1 MGATISKTS
10 DRILGKLTYDPEYEK
25 ASATSK
31 KEARAVRTDFLEAI
45 RVEKKRLLDQIKD
58 NQLTPIGSTL
68 ITAALQEISTYLDT
82 NKDASSDELLDK
94 KVEISEKIEQL
105 YQDDQPRNYFTSIL
119 STFTSQAELA
129 HTSNRIDDDIYK
141 KVKDAISLEDL
152 YYKNNQNESM
162 QTYKSHVD
170 ELQGKFTDILKA
182 GSSAASNKKSADEL
196 KAKVDAAKKEKGD
209 LAKKS
214 FSVNR
219 IGSKILDSIVTPL
232 IITLIILFGIFAGSL
247 LSNQAIARPVEL
259 RTLFFIFGILFSI
272 PVYIYFLI
280 QVLRGRSIY
289 IGALLFPYYS
299 YPDFKKPDEISI
311 IDTLFGYCDDYRV
324 KQALLSF
331 LEAAKK
337 TV

>member
-25 ASATSK
+25 ASAASK

-58 NQLTPIGSTL
+58 NQLTPIGSTR

-141 KVKDAISLEDL
+141 KVKDAILLEDL

-232 IITLIILFGIFAGSL
+232 IISVIIVFGIFAGSL

-272 PVYIYFLI
+272 PVYMYFLI

-299 YPDFKKPDEISI
+299 YPDFKKIDEITI
-311 IDTLFGYCDDYRV
+311 IDTLFGYRDDYRV
-324 KQALLSF
+324 KQALTDF